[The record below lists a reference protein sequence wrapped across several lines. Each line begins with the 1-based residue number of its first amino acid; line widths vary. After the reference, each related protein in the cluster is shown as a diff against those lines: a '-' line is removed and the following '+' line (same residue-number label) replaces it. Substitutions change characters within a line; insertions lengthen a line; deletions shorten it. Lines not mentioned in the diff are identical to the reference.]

1 MEQLLETIIKDT
13 AAQSRLEAVTGR
25 ARTGLEFL
33 ESYSRAPASHY
44 RRAVLPVVSSA
55 LETNNTRLASQVLP
69 VLHKLGTDNRF
80 HSLQGEEEEE
90 EEERSWLT
98 QQVVSCLSP
107 LPRLSADLQTD
118 YLQAVLT
125 LTCHPSW
132 LVTGQICLQFVSLCQ
147 EVLTTTSS
155 PAARTAAHNVA
166 ANTLACLGRWLC
178 RTDTERAVE
187 DIIPVLQYLCSRA
200 EETFISPTQPPQGSG
215 LSKKS
220 KAERELLL
228 SCLDTTIRS
237 LNKKVTASTNFCTFI
252 WRSLCPAV
260 IKILVRGQG
269 QALVCSLTGLIGHL
283 ESHRPVLEATH
294 HKMLVQTPPDKR
306 LEAIKAVSKLVGET
320 NGLLDLS
327 WLEAA
332 VEDRPGANDM
342 ALIIM

>member
-13 AAQSRLEAVTGR
+13 AAQARLQAVTGR

-33 ESYSRAPASHY
+33 ESYSRAPASQY
-44 RRAVLPVVSSA
+44 RRAVLPLVTTV
-55 LETNNTRLASQVLP
+55 LETNNARLAAQCLP
-69 VLHKLGTDNRF
+69 VIHKLGTDNRF
-80 HSLQGEEEEE
+80 HSLEEEEE
-90 EEERSWLT
+90 EDESCWLT
-98 QQVVSCLSP
+98 QQLVSSLAP
-107 LPRLSADLQTD
+107 LAGLSADLQTD

-125 LTCHPSW
+125 LTCHTCW
-132 LVTGQICLQFVSLCQ
+132 LVTGQISLQFVSLCQ
-147 EVLTTTSS
+147 DILSNTSS
-155 PAARTAAHNVA
+155 PATRTAAHNVA
-166 ANTLACLGRWLC
+166 ANTLASLGRWLC
-178 RTDTERAVE
+178 RTETERAVE

-200 EETFISPTQPPQGSG
+200 EETFLATAPPPPGAGG

-220 KAERELLL
+220 RAERELLL

-237 LNKKVTASTNFCTFI
+237 LNKKVTTSTNFCTFI

-269 QALVCSLTGLIGHL
+269 QSLVCSLTSLIGHL

-306 LEAIKAVSKLVGET
+306 LEAVKAVSRLLGET
-320 NGLLDLS
+320 TGLLDLT

-342 ALIIM
+342 ALVIM